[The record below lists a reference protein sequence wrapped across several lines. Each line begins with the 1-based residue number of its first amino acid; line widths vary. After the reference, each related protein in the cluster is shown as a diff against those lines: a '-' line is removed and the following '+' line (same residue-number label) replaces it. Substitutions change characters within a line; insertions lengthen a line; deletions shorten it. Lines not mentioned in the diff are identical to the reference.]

1 MTMLTIRYLRKFRR
15 DLKRLQKQ
23 GKDMEKLKEVIRLLC
38 EGKELP
44 PRYEDHPLKGEWS
57 DFRDCHIEPDW
68 VLIYRIEE
76 QELLLV
82 LARSGSHSN
91 IGL

>member
-1 MTMLTIRYLRKFRR
+1 MLEIRYLRKFKR

-23 GKDMEKLKEVIRLLC
+23 RKNMENLKTVIRLLC

-44 PRYEDHPLKGEWS
+44 SKYADHPLKGEWS

-68 VLIYRIEE
+68 VLIYRVE
-76 QELLLV
+76 QEELLLY
-82 LARSGSHSN
+82 
-91 IGL
+91 

>member
-1 MTMLTIRYLRKFRR
+1 MLTIRYLRKFKR

-44 PRYEDHPLKGEWS
+44 PRFSDHPLKGAWS

-68 VLIYRIEE
+68 VLIYRIENT
-76 QELLLV
+76 ELLLV
-82 LARSGSHSN
+82 LARSGSHSER
-91 IGL
+91 GM

>member
-1 MTMLTIRYLRKFRR
+1 MLKIRYLRKFKR

-23 GKDMEKLKEVIRLLC
+23 GKDIEKFKTVVRLLC

-44 PRYEDHPLKGEWS
+44 PRYVDHPLKGEWA

-68 VLIYRIEE
+68 VLIYFKTEST
-76 QELLLV
+76 LV
-82 LARSGSHSN
+82 LTLSRTGSH
-91 IGL
+91 GDVF